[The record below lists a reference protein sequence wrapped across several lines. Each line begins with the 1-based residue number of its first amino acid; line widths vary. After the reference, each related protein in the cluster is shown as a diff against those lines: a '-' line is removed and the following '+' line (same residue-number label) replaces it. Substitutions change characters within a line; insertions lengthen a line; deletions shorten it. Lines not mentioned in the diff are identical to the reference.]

1 VFLTEIGCFF
11 SNYLRELLINA
22 GFALMLIAH
31 LALTLF
37 RIGKNCDAFFA
48 LKGGWMRGGCRRGGG
63 GGGRRRSDLNY

>member
-1 VFLTEIGCFF
+1 
-11 SNYLRELLINA
+11 
-22 GFALMLIAH
+22 MLIAH